1 MSLLNDP
8 DRSLQSYIIHQLR
21 IGYLRRVGDR
31 IGERVITFN
40 PTVLSNDYI
49 KTAAPS
55 YPEMLAC
62 HSPNISMSGNDYFS
76 SKSIASSAAGS
87 PISGG
92 RPKPLTHSNR
102 SRDTTSTQAVRED
115 SSFNNN
121 KNGDSDDD
129 IYIDDEDNSKKPP
142 PLFTKRHLPKQIVA
156 PPPVF
161 ITSPSKPPTSRPSL
175 AHSFSPGGGAL
186 ITSPDSILGISS
198 TEQTPQLSP
207 TTSAESDKV
216 LADRRGSEASLLTTD
231 GTDISSSPPPRPSL
245 STAEERKLL
254 PDSTKVISK
263 PKPFSALTALI
274 VEKKSKL
281 DNPFVEEY
289 SFFAGKG
296 DLNPLTLKI
305 YLPFSN
311 KPLHP
316 LVVVVKRD
324 ATVEEVIGYTLYQYW
339 DEKREPALEP
349 KFCDVLQWTMRIV
362 EDDGEIDFD
371 FPVPDRTREISKFA
385 TDQFALCKANPNQV
399 KQNISLSAKSKPSPK
414 EPLASPSIKSNGSTV
429 NTNSAITSSTTVVSS
444 AIDLTNQIFL
454 RIRLTPYSEVAEVAH
469 TTTINVPA
477 DTHFYSVL
485 DMVCRKRK
493 LEPKDYTFKIADTS
507 TYLDLE
513 KTVESVGNSQEL
525 ALVKKPSPPSSP
537 TTPKEQRQSKR
548 RTLNEPPQPQ
558 YVSSNEYMSVYKKYT
573 VNRKIPMF
581 VGRHERV
588 LAIDGD
594 YIHIMPSET
603 RTMFESMKTSSYHIT
618 SVISCK
624 ISKKAQSSFKLE
636 VYRDTGTKTYDF
648 EAESSKVATE
658 ICQKVKF
665 LMGLYNSD
673 KLKTRMYISKNP
685 CLKTKISNKNL
696 NLALYTN
703 PCKGV

>member
-1 MSLLNDP
+1 
-8 DRSLQSYIIHQLR
+8 
-21 IGYLRRVGDR
+21 
-31 IGERVITFN
+31 
-40 PTVLSNDYI
+40 
-49 KTAAPS
+49 
-55 YPEMLAC
+55 
-62 HSPNISMSGNDYFS
+62 
-76 SKSIASSAAGS
+76 
-87 PISGG
+87 
-92 RPKPLTHSNR
+92 
-102 SRDTTSTQAVRED
+102 
-115 SSFNNN
+115 
-121 KNGDSDDD
+121 
-129 IYIDDEDNSKKPP
+129 
-142 PLFTKRHLPKQIVA
+142 
-156 PPPVF
+156 
-161 ITSPSKPPTSRPSL
+161 
-175 AHSFSPGGGAL
+175 
-186 ITSPDSILGISS
+186 
-198 TEQTPQLSP
+198 
-207 TTSAESDKV
+207 
-216 LADRRGSEASLLTTD
+216 
-231 GTDISSSPPPRPSL
+231 
-245 STAEERKLL
+245 
-254 PDSTKVISK
+254 
-263 PKPFSALTALI
+263 
-274 VEKKSKL
+274 
-281 DNPFVEEY
+281 
-289 SFFAGKG
+289 
-296 DLNPLTLKI
+296 
-305 YLPFSN
+305 
-311 KPLHP
+311 
-316 LVVVVKRD
+316 
-324 ATVEEVIGYTLYQYW
+324 
-339 DEKREPALEP
+339 EPALEP
-349 KFCDVLQWTMRIV
+349 KFCDVLQWTTRIV

-414 EPLASPSIKSNGSTV
+414 EPLASPSIKSNGTTV

>member
-8 DRSLQSYIIHQLR
+8 DYIIHQLR

-76 SKSIASSAAGS
+76 SKSVTSSAAGS

-92 RPKPLTHSNR
+92 RAKTLTHSNR
-102 SRDTTSTQAVRED
+102 SRDTTSMQAVRED
-115 SSFNNN
+115 SSYNNN
-121 KNGDSDDD
+121 KTGDSDDD
-129 IYIDDEDNSKKPP
+129 IDMDDEDTSKQPP
-142 PLFTKRHLPKQIVA
+142 PLFTKRNLPKQIVA

-161 ITSPSKPPTSRPSL
+161 VTSPSKPPTSRPSL
-175 AHSFSPGGGAL
+175 VAHSFSPGGGAL
-186 ITSPDSILGISS
+186 KTSPDSILGISS
-198 TEQTPQLSP
+198 NEQTPQLSP
-207 TTSAESDKV
+207 TTSAESDRV
-216 LADRRGSEASLLTTD
+216 LAERRGSEASLLTTD

-245 STAEERKLL
+245 SAAEEKKLL
-254 PDSTKVISK
+254 PDPPKNISK

-274 VEKKSKL
+274 AEKKSKL

-305 YLPFSN
+305 FLPFST
-311 KPLHP
+311 KPSPP

-339 DEKREPALEP
+339 DEKRKPALEP
-349 KFCDVLQWTMRIV
+349 NLCNVSQWNMRIV

-385 TDQFALCKANPNQV
+385 TDQFALCKANSSEV
-399 KQNISLSAKSKPSPK
+399 KQNEAVSAKSRPSPK

-429 NTNSAITSSTTVVSS
+429 NATSTTTAVNSSTTAVSS

-469 TTTINVPA
+469 TTTINVSA
-477 DTHFYSVL
+477 DMHFYDVL
-485 DMVCRKRK
+485 EIVCRKRK
-493 LEPKDYTFKIADTS
+493 LDPKDYTFKIADTN

-513 KTVESVGNSQEL
+513 KIVESIGNSQEL
-525 ALVKKPSPPSSP
+525 ALVKKQSPPSSP
-537 TTPKEQRQSKR
+537 TTPKERGQTKR

-618 SVISCK
+618 SVMSCK
-624 ISKKAQSSFKLE
+624 ANKKSPSSFKLE
-636 VYRDTGTKTYDF
+636 IFRDSGTKTYDF
-648 EAESSKVATE
+648 EAESPKVATE

-673 KLKTRMYISKNP
+673 KSKTRYSK
-685 CLKTKISNKNL
+685 
-696 NLALYTN
+696 Y
-703 PCKGV
+703 